1 MRCLACLLTAPLFAG
16 WQESWGKI
24 FGEQLGDASVENRDV
39 SMQLNRRKR
48 ELAALQ
54 RMRGPIEQRR
64 SAWQDLASEDDDDDD
79 DDGSAPSLEGSE
91 DMGEVVAE
99 VTLPVPP
106 PRPSEL
112 AAFRLW
118 AVQELRT
125 MLGVSDAHFEVTDI
139 QMSRRADSPCP
150 KTDADP
156 AGEHSSPER
165 SGSPLSPLARLEM
178 DVGDW
183 LDENGS
189 PDIVEALKVDFG
201 AETLLDL
208 LAVIQERE
216 DWMIF
221 IPDDEE
227 RWDVLWEALQA
238 ESARAEAAQASGE
251 SEGEAWRQG
260 RWVSRW
266 EAPFSA
272 RGEKLWEEQTRP
284 DEAQAGDD
292 EDQEE
297 EEQDEE
303 GGEEAEEE
311 GGGSE
316 RGG

>member
-1 MRCLACLLTAPLFAG
+1 MLTAPLFAG

-79 DDGSAPSLEGSE
+79 DDDSAPSLEGSE

-139 QMSRRADSPCP
+139 QMSRRPE
-150 KTDADP
+150 TDAEP

-165 SGSPLSPLARLEM
+165 SGSPLSSLARLEM

-183 LDENGS
+183 LDENDS

-238 ESARAEAAQASGE
+238 ESARAEAAQTSGE

-284 DEAQAGDD
+284 DEAQADD
-292 EDQEE
+292 AEGHQEE
-297 EEQDEE
+297 EQEQEQEE
-303 GGEEAEEE
+303 QEQEEQEQEQE
-311 GGGSE
+311 QQQQQQ
-316 RGG
+316 